1 NDRVSSLLRCLQP
14 FFLDVQVV
22 CGANVTLPCR
32 GIDIKQGNFVSVAWY
47 KVSHSLCLL
56 VERRLGIVRWSGNST
71 KHYNYT
77 REARFG
83 QDYSLTLFGV
93 TPEDS
98 GTYAC
103 AINAKVGGQN
113 QCLNVSLTAKY
124 LYDFCVGCGFTGL
137 LCAADISSLTHTS
150 GSQSTYLL

>member
-1 NDRVSSLLRCLQP
+1 QHQNIPQ
-14 FFLDVQVV
+14 DVQVV

-47 KVSHSLCLL
+47 KL

-113 QCLNVSLTAKY
+113 QCLNVSLTVLAHLSLLSSHYGQSKWVN
-124 LYDFCVGCGFTGL
+124 DCVCVCVWFSVSLCVQAIRTGCTLPSHFT
-137 LCAADISSLTHTS
+137 S
-150 GSQSTYLL
+150 